1 MHITS
6 SCIILF
12 MMILNILCQGIE
24 INDWG
29 IIFTPAEVTAVA
41 GLCAHI
47 SCTFNYPNTAK
58 PEKLLL
64 QRCKE
69 KCDKLKENLKVMM
82 LEPGLDKKNCSMI
95 INNIKAEDEGEYA
108 LRVEGTPS
116 YTYRT
121 RFKIIIQDNKPVINI
136 PPLREGQEANLSCS
150 VPFPCPETPPEI
162 TWWIKK
168 NNENFTE
175 LKENITLT
183 TSESFILSTLT
194 FMPTSE
200 SHEATVKCEA
210 TYKDIKTIR
219 NKMNIKVIYV
229 KALRIQGN
237 NTVNEGDTLSLNCT
251 VDSNPPSSKPV
262 WSFNG
267 NTEKLKNHISDESLT
282 ITNVSKLHAGEYV
295 CAVTYMKETLNRS
308 ININVIPDTNE
319 VETHGTNGQDNAG
332 QNRTGKTIDPQNFT
346 GNITGVDNKGQN
358 DTISEYF
365 KNLEL
370 STVLTFLA
378 GMATSAVIFSVVLC
392 CCVSCNS
399 FHRPKKHEVLA
410 TPPDSAAH
418 LEMVQTNI
426 DSAVNG
432 EQTNEETP
440 LQNQFDL
447 EMSGTQVEM
456 TGPAE
461 ENEAG
466 GADGDVDYAAIDYSL
481 LKKKSPEEKEE
492 ETANTDYAEIKRDTK
507 GRRAPQ
513 NQDDQ
518 VEMSNGGFEN
528 QKQNEGEE
536 DIYSN
541 SQAVKGLA

>member
-1 MHITS
+1 MHIIS
-6 SCIILF
+6 RCIILF
-12 MMILNILCQGIE
+12 MMILNILCQGE
-24 INDWG
+24 LNNDWE
-29 IIFTPAEVTAVA
+29 ISFAPAEVTAVS
-41 GLCAHI
+41 GLCALI
-47 SCTFNYPNTAK
+47 SCSFSYPNTAMPK
-58 PEKLLL
+58 KLLL
-64 QRCKE
+64 YQCNDQCKATE
-69 KCDKLKENLKVMM
+69 TVKKLKFRM
-82 LEPGLDKKNCSMI
+82 LEPNLDKNNCGII
-95 INNIKAEDEGEYA
+95 INNVRPEYAGEYTF
-108 LRVEGTPS
+108 RVEGIQS
-116 YTYRT
+116 FTYNPG
-121 RFKIIIQDNKPVINI
+121 FKITIQDKPVIII

-168 NNENFTE
+168 KRGNFTE

-194 FMPTSE
+194 FMPTSDL
-200 SHEATVKCEA
+200 HKATVKCEA
-210 TYKDIKTIR
+210 TYKDTKTIK
-219 NKMNIKVIYV
+219 NNMPIEVMYV
-229 KALRIQGN
+229 KALTIQGN

-251 VDSNPPSSKPV
+251 VDSHPPSSHPV

-267 NTEKLKNHISDESLT
+267 NTEKLKNHISAESLT

-295 CAVTYMKETLNRS
+295 CAVTYRNETLTKS
-308 ININVIPDTNE
+308 ININVIPYKNE
-319 VETHGTNGQDNAG
+319 LETHGTNGQDNAG
-332 QNRTGKTIDPQNFT
+332 QNRTGKTIDPQNVT

-358 DTISEYF
+358 DTIREYF

-392 CCVSCNS
+392 CCVSCNRS
-399 FHRPKKHEVLA
+399 KKPEVLA
-410 TPPDSAAH
+410 APPDSAAH

-440 LQNQFDL
+440 LQNQFDI
-447 EMSGTQVEM
+447 EMSSTQVEM

-461 ENEAG
+461 ESEAG